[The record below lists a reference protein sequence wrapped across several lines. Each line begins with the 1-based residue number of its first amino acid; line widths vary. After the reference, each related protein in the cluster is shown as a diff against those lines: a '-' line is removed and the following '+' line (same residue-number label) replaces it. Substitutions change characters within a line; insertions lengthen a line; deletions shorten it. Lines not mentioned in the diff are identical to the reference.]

1 MQVHIERKHNRLT
14 VPIDNYKPTSYH
26 SDLFDQKVSPSRKYY
41 AGNIRRYIAI
51 PNSNNHSRIH
61 RYSNDNDHIDNS
73 LAFMEKAARFS
84 ERFNNSFPSNVHYS
98 QRIYS
103 NTNQPI
109 RSTYNT
115 QTYSAG
121 SLINDLNF
129 SPGLVDASNYNDVA
143 CIYADICPDCLEVY
157 SIPIYLDDEISNIE
171 IQKRRCRPEKLDQIA
186 NLTKNHKNTI
196 YNELQTELPFCIL
209 REVRNWTNNK
219 PILRSLR
226 MANDR
231 RLYDTHR
238 VSAVQSKGDSFIML
252 AIREG
257 QTHLNTNQ
265 LIAFLSLSSFR
276 FTYACIGIDSG
287 LNPGHQPLEFYLLYI
302 DR

>member
-1 MQVHIERKHNRLT
+1 
-14 VPIDNYKPTSYH
+14 
-26 SDLFDQKVSPSRKYY
+26 
-41 AGNIRRYIAI
+41 
-51 PNSNNHSRIH
+51 
-61 RYSNDNDHIDNS
+61 
-73 LAFMEKAARFS
+73 MEKAARFS
-84 ERFNNSFPSNVHYS
+84 ERLNNSFPNNVHYS

-103 NTNQPI
+103 NTNRQI
-109 RSTYNT
+109 QSTYNT

-121 SLINDLNF
+121 SLINDLNI
-129 SPGLVDASNYNDVA
+129 SPGPVDASGYKDVA
-143 CIYADICPDCLEVY
+143 YIYADICPDRLEVY
-157 SIPIYLDDEISNIE
+157 SIPIYLDDEISNVE

-196 YNELQTELPFCIL
+196 YNELQTELPFYIL

-231 RLYDTHR
+231 KLYDTHR

-257 QTHLNTNQ
+257 QAHLNTNQ
-265 LIAFLSLSSFR
+265 LITFLSLSSFR

-287 LNPGHQPLEFYLLYI
+287 LNPGHQPLESYLLYI

>member
-143 CIYADICPDCLEVY
+143 CIYADICPGSLEVY

-171 IQKRRCRPEKLDQIA
+171 IQKRRCRLKNWIKSQISPRI
-186 NLTKNHKNTI
+186 TRI
-196 YNELQTELPFCIL
+196 P
-209 REVRNWTNNK
+209 
-219 PILRSLR
+219 S
-226 MANDR
+226 
-231 RLYDTHR
+231 
-238 VSAVQSKGDSFIML
+238 IM
-252 AIREG
+252 
-257 QTHLNTNQ
+257 
-265 LIAFLSLSSFR
+265 
-276 FTYACIGIDSG
+276 
-287 LNPGHQPLEFYLLYI
+287 
-302 DR
+302 

>member
-1 MQVHIERKHNRLT
+1 MQVHIERKHNGLT
-14 VPIDNYKPTSYH
+14 VPIDNYKPTGYH
-26 SDLFDQKVSPSRKYY
+26 SDLVDQKVSPSRKYY

-61 RYSNDNDHIDNS
+61 RYSNDNDPIDNG

-84 ERFNNSFPSNVHYS
+84 ERLNNSFPNNVHYS

-103 NTNQPI
+103 NTNQQI

-121 SLINDLNF
+121 YLINDLNI
-129 SPGLVDASNYNDVA
+129 SPGPVDASGYKDVA
-143 CIYADICPDCLEVY
+143 YIYADICPDCLEVY
-157 SIPIYLDDEISNIE
+157 SIPIYLDDEISNVE

-196 YNELQTELPFCIL
+196 YNELQTELPFYIL

-231 RLYDTHR
+231 KLYDTHR

-265 LIAFLSLSSFR
+265 LIAFLSLSRFR
-276 FTYACIGIDSG
+276 FTYTCIGIDSG

>member
-1 MQVHIERKHNRLT
+1 MQVHIERKHNGLT
-14 VPIDNYKPTSYH
+14 VPIDNYKPTGYH
-26 SDLFDQKVSPSRKYY
+26 SDLVDQKVSPSRKYY

-61 RYSNDNDHIDNS
+61 RYSNHNDPIDNG

-84 ERFNNSFPSNVHYS
+84 ERLNNSFPNNVHYS

-103 NTNQPI
+103 NTNRQI
-109 RSTYNT
+109 QSTYNT
-115 QTYSAG
+115 QTYASA

-129 SPGLVDASNYNDVA
+129 SPGPVYASGYNDVA

-171 IQKRRCRPEKLDQIA
+171 VQKRRCRPEKLDQIA

-196 YNELQTELPFCIL
+196 YNELQTELPFHIL

-226 MANDR
+226 RTNDR
-231 RLYDTHR
+231 RLYNTHL

-257 QTHLNTNQ
+257 QAHLNTNQ
-265 LIAFLSLSSFR
+265 LITFLSLSSFR

>member
-1 MQVHIERKHNRLT
+1 MQLHIERKHNGLT
-14 VPIDNYKPTSYH
+14 VPIDNYKPTGYH
-26 SDLFDQKVSPSRKYY
+26 SDLVDQKVSPSRKYY

-61 RYSNDNDHIDNS
+61 RYSNDNDPIDNG
-73 LAFMEKAARFS
+73 LAFMEKASRFS
-84 ERFNNSFPSNVHYS
+84 ERLNNSFPSNVHYS

-103 NTNQPI
+103 NTNQQI

-121 SLINDLNF
+121 SLINDLNI
-129 SPGLVDASNYNDVA
+129 SPGPVDASGYKDVA
-143 CIYADICPDCLEVY
+143 YIYADICPDCLEVY
-157 SIPIYLDDEISNIE
+157 SIPIYLDDEISNVE
-171 IQKRRCRPEKLDQIA
+171 VQKRRCRPEKLDQIA

-196 YNELQTELPFCIL
+196 YNELQTELPFHIL

-219 PILRSLR
+219 PYLRSLSR
-226 MANDR
+226 TNDR
-231 RLYDTHR
+231 RLYNTHL
-238 VSAVQSKGDSFIML
+238 VSAVQSKGDSFIIR

-257 QTHLNTNQ
+257 QAHLNTNQ
-265 LIAFLSLSSFR
+265 LITFLSLSSFR

-287 LNPGHQPLEFYLLYI
+287 LNPGHEPLEFYLLYI
-302 DR
+302 VR